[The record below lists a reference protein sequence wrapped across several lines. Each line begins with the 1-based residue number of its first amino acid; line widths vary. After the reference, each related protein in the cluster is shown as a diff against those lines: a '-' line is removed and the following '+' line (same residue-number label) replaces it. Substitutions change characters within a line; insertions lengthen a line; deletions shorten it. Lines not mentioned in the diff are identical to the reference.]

1 MAKKIIGTCCIC
13 GKEKK
18 LTYEHLPLRG
28 TGNKIPMVER
38 AALLN
43 NQKDVI
49 RQQGSGLHSLC
60 ESCNNNTGS
69 WYGNEYEKFHSYI
82 INSGNTEIQ
91 KSIYTGEIKIY
102 TNEIKIKPLKVFKEI
117 VCMFL
122 SINPPPIFLKER
134 ENFKN
139 FILNREE
146 KDLKNIKVYMYI
158 QDSKSKINRRNAFN
172 KLIDLLYGRTVFVSE
187 FVSNGIGYIL
197 TLDNKNTWHV
207 DEFAYKCKGLY
218 DITFFKNYTID
229 EEVKIKIKT
238 NILET
243 NSPFSLDFREQTTI
257 KKIKSNDMYSNLP
270 LNIKVS
276 DNVPIFIAYGMDSRY
291 DSKITFPKKIKV
303 KKENQ

>member
-117 VCMFL
+117 MCMFL

-158 QDSKSKINRRNAFN
+158 QDSKSKINRRNSFN
-172 KLIDLLYGRTVFVSE
+172 LLMEMIYKKRVFVSE

-197 TLDNKNTWHV
+197 TLDNQNTCRV
-207 DEFAYKCKGLY
+207 DEFTYKCKGIY
-218 DITFFKNYTID
+218 DITYFKDYNID
-229 EEVKIKIKT
+229 EEVNIKIKT

-243 NSPFSLDFREQTTI
+243 NSPFSLDFREQFTND
-257 KKIKSNDMYSNLP
+257 KVKSEDICSNIP
-270 LNIKVS
+270 LRIKVS
-276 DNVPIFIAYGMDSRY
+276 NDVPPFIAYGIDSKY
-291 DSKITFPKKIKV
+291 DSKITFIKK
-303 KKENQ
+303 N

>member
-13 GKEKK
+13 GEEKEM
-18 LTYEHLPLRG
+18 TFEHLPSKG
-28 TGNKIPMVER
+28 AGNTVPMIER
-38 AALLN
+38 MALLD
-43 NQKDVI
+43 NQKDII
-49 RQQGSGLHSLC
+49 RQQGSGLYSLC
-60 ESCNNNTGS
+60 ESCNNNTGRI
-69 WYGNEYEKFHSYI
+69 YGDEYKKFHTNI
-82 INSGNTEIQ
+82 IKNGNRDNQ
-91 KSIYTGEIKIY
+91 RNIY
-102 TNEIKIKPLKVFKEI
+102 TNEIMIKPLKVFKEI
-117 VCMFL
+117 ICMFL
-122 SINPPPIFLKER
+122 SINPPPIFLEER
-134 ENFKN
+134 EKLKKFV
-139 FILNREE
+139 LNSEE
-146 KDLKNIKVYMYI
+146 QILKNIRVYMYI
-158 QDSKSKINRRNAFN
+158 QDSKSEINRRNAFN

-276 DNVPIFIAYGMDSRY
+276 DNVPIFIAYGMDSRC